1 MKHAYLIIAHNEFN
15 ILEKTIELLDD
26 ERNDI
31 YIHIDKKVKNFDFDK
46 FKNIAKKS
54 KIYFTKRTDVRWGT
68 HKQIYCELLML
79 DEATKRGQYEYYHL
93 ISGVDFPIATQ
104 DEIHKFFAKNKGKE
118 FLHYASHSSITEGKL
133 DRIRYHHLFG
143 DNLRVANKIKV
154 KIAQKLHSIALRIQK
169 LIKYDRIKNKKIEF
183 RSGANWFSITDELAR
198 YVVSKQK
205 EIKKDYKNS
214 YCADEVFLQTIVYN
228 SKFYDKLWKKIDDDH
243 STAKRCIDWNRGGP
257 YTWKLEDYDEIMSS
271 GNFFVRKVT
280 TKDSEELIEKIY
292 KTLKK

>member
-15 ILEKTIELLDD
+15 ILEKTIKLLDD

-31 YIHIDKKVKNFDFDK
+31 FIHIDKKVKNFNFEE
-46 FKNIAKKS
+46 FKKIAKKS
-54 KIYFTKRTDVRWGT
+54 NIYFSKRTDVRWGT
-68 HKQIYCELLML
+68 HKQIYCELLLL
-79 DEATKRGQYEYYHL
+79 DYATKTNEYEYYHL
-93 ISGVDFPIATQ
+93 LSGVDFPITKQ
-104 DEIHKFFAKNKGKE
+104 DEIHKFFKKHKGKE
-118 FLHYASHSSITEGKL
+118 FLHYASHNSITEGKL

-143 DNLRVANKIKV
+143 DNLRVPNKFKV
-154 KIAQKLHSIALRIQK
+154 KIAQKLHSIALRIQR
-169 LIKYDRIKNKKIEF
+169 LIKYNRIKNKKIEY

-198 YVVSKQK
+198 YVVSQQKQ
-205 EIKKDYKNS
+205 IKKDYKNT

-228 SKFYDKLWKKIDDDH
+228 SKFYDRLYQKIDDDH
-243 STAKRCIDWNRGGP
+243 NTIKRCIDWKRGGP

-280 TKDSEELIEKIY
+280 TKDSAQLIEKIY